1 MLQHTATTKTFR
13 SIFLLLR
20 FFRLAKHHTYQF
32 TLKII
37 FTIVTQMTEFQLEMF
52 FFAIFALMFVLT
64 YFVSYVLLNIHMH
77 QLLGSTK
84 LQVL

>member
-1 MLQHTATTKTFR
+1 MLPHTARTKTFR
-13 SIFLLLR
+13 SIFLLLW

-32 TLKII
+32 TIKII

-52 FFAIFALMFVLT
+52 FFIISAHLFALT
-64 YFVSYVLLNIHMH
+64 YYVSYVLLNIHMH